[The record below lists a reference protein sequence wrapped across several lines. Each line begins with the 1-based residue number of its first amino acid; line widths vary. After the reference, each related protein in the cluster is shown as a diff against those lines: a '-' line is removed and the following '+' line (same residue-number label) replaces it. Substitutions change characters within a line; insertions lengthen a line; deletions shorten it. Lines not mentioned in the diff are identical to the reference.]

1 MLYINSSFKN
11 SLDSILIYHP
21 RGIQNIYILQ
31 IIRWQAYETVERREK
46 EIKKRKEWFSKIVAC
61 CVSQTRRAF
70 TTPPHERCILN
81 VAWRKLFQKDRKCA
95 REWTTAPKLN
105 ITSQSFVECAAI
117 YSVSLA
123 DPVYINRSYFALMIE
138 PILSR
143 NILRKVTRLVVFFSS
158 STLLPCIPTRKR
170 DDFQGGKFN
179 FQSL

>member
-1 MLYINSSFKN
+1 MKRLNEGRKK
-11 SLDSILIYHP
+11 LK
-21 RGIQNIYILQ
+21 
-31 IIRWQAYETVERREK
+31 REK
-46 EIKKRKEWFSKIVAC
+46 SDSRKSSRAAFRKLGEPSPPLR
-61 CVSQTRRAF
+61 TRGVF
-70 TTPPHERCILN
+70 WT
-81 VAWRKLFQKDRKCA
+81 WRKLFQKDRKCA

-138 PILSR
+138 PTLSR

-170 DDFQGGKFN
+170 DDFQGGKFD